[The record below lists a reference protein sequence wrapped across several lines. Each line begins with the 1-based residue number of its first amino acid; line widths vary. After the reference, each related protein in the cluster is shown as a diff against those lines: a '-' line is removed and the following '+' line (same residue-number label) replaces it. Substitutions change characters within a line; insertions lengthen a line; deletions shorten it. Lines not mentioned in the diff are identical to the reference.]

1 MKNLPTIE
9 CSMLEAF
16 EDTSLGNLNTI
27 ERDGTLY
34 VPAIEM
40 AMILGYRN
48 PRDAIRRH
56 CVCDTITVDEWV
68 ITGKKAD
75 GSDAIQCVH
84 KKYISES
91 DFYRLIFHSR
101 LPIAEEFTR
110 WICEEV
116 LPHIRRYGCYPGKK
130 FLRSAAA
137 YMQALE
143 DAIAGK
149 ISYAEAAEIS
159 DAFQKLLT
167 DMQGKTPPR
176 RDSGGKTELQLF

>member
-1 MKNLPTIE
+1 M
-9 CSMLEAF
+9 
-16 EDTSLGNLNTI
+16 
-27 ERDGTLY
+27 
-34 VPAIEM
+34 
-40 AMILGYRN
+40 
-48 PRDAIRRH
+48 
-56 CVCDTITVDEWV
+56 
-68 ITGKKAD
+68 
-75 GSDAIQCVH
+75 
-84 KKYISES
+84 
-91 DFYRLIFHSR
+91 IFHSR

-159 DAFQKLLT
+159 DTFKKLLS

-176 RDSGGKTELQLF
+176 RDSEGNMELQLF

>member
-1 MKNLPTIE
+1 MKNLPTLE

-27 ERDGTLY
+27 DKDGTLY
-34 VPAIEM
+34 VPAIET
-40 AMILGYRN
+40 AERLGYKN

-56 CVCDTITVDEWV
+56 CKHETITIDEWV

-75 GSDAIQCVH
+75 GSDAMQCVH
-84 KKYISES
+84 KKYICES

-110 WICEEV
+110 WICDEV
-116 LPHIRRYGCYPGKK
+116 LPHIRKYGLYPGKK
-130 FLRSAAA
+130 FLRSAMA
-137 YMQALE
+137 YKQALD

-149 ISYAEAAEIS
+149 ITFAEAAEIS
-159 DAFQKLLT
+159 DAFQQSLSA
-167 DMQGKTPPR
+167 MQSKVPPR
-176 RDSGGKTELQLF
+176 RDLIVEV

>member
-1 MKNLPTIE
+1 MKNLPTVE
-9 CSMLEAF
+9 CSMLEVF
-16 EDTSLGNLNTI
+16 EDTSLGNLNII
-27 ERDGTLY
+27 ERNGTLY
-34 VPAIEM
+34 VPAIET

-56 CVCDTITVDEWV
+56 CVCDTISTDERV
-68 ITGKKAD
+68 ITGKKSD
-75 GSDAIQCVH
+75 GSDAMQCVH
-84 KKYISES
+84 KKYINES

-116 LPHIRRYGCYPGKK
+116 LPPIRRYGYYPGKK

-137 YMQALE
+137 YMQALD

-149 ISYAEAAEIS
+149 ISYEEAAEIS
-159 DAFQKLLT
+159 DAFQKLIADL
-167 DMQGKTPPR
+167 QGKSPPR
-176 RDSGGKTELQLF
+176 RDSGGKMELQLF